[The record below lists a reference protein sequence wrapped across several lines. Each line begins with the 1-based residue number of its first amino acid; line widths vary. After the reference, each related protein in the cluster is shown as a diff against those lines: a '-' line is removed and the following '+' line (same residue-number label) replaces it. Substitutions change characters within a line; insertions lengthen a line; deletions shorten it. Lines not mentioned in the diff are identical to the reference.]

1 MCLVVRGEEQRT
13 LSYSFTPTS
22 NFSSSDK
29 VQLDRS
35 FTQKQFGCRERAI
48 DKLHPVSHSSIGK
61 SFVLSFPIQLF
72 TAFFKREQAQITFL
86 RTVSVRLRSLAK
98 KLLIHLLLF
107 FKFDKKLPFIHYK
120 KSKQESMG
128 HKLSDKTIAHSLQRS
143 AICRRSPIEIKQSS
157 RFLG

>member
-29 VQLDRS
+29 VQLYRSFTS

-72 TAFFKREQAQITFL
+72 TAFFKCEQAQITFL

-128 HKLSDKTIAHSLQRS
+128 HKLSDKKIAHSLQRFVV
-143 AICRRSPIEIKQSS
+143 PYVGV
-157 RFLG
+157 L